1 MFDDDR
7 TMPRFAPS
15 LTAALAWGAMFPIAA
30 PALDRIDPFHLTA
43 VRYLVA
49 VAVFVALLRALEGR
63 RAFRLEGRALELWAL
78 GSAGFAGFNLLV
90 YVALEHTRPQDASLI
105 VATSPLLTALA
116 LWLTTRAKP
125 SRATLGAMA
134 VALFGVVL
142 VITD

>member
-1 MFDDDR
+1 
-7 TMPRFAPS
+7 MPRFAPS

-90 YVALEHTRPQDASLI
+90 YVALEHTRPQDAALI
-105 VATSPLLTALA
+105 VATSPVLVV
-116 LWLTTRAKP
+116 LTTWA
-125 SRATLGAMA
+125 LGM
-134 VALFGVVL
+134 GRPR
-142 VITD
+142 